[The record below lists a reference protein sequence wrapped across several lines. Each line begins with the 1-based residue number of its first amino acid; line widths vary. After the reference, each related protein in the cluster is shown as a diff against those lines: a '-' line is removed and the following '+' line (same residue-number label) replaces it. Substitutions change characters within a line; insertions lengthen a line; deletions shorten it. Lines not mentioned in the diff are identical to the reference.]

1 MNILRKL
8 RIAVGL
14 IFLVGITLLFLD
26 FTGTLHQWIGWMAKV
41 QFLPAILAVNAGVVI
56 GLIALTLL
64 FGRLYCS
71 IICPLGVFQD
81 AIARANRKRN
91 KYSSS
96 PALNIWRYSILVLF
110 VVALLAGVNSFV
122 ALLAPYSAYGRIV
135 SNIFAPIYLW
145 GNNLLAFLSERVE
158 SYMFFE
164 TEVWI
169 RSISTL
175 VVAIVTLIVIGV
187 LSWRG
192 GRTYCNTICPVGTV
206 LGFLSRFSLF
216 KHRID
221 LDKCNSC
228 GLCARKCKA
237 ACIDPKKHSIDHSR
251 CVCCFDCIDSC
262 NKKAIYYGMAKKNNE
277 QQEETTVKQEETDND
292 RRQMLTVA
300 GGMMLASALKAQ
312 ETKMDGGLAF
322 IEDKKIPK
330 RQTPIAPPGAS
341 SIRHFNQHCTACQLC
356 ITVCPNQVLRPSS
369 SLESFMQPEVSYE
382 RGYCRPECTKCSE
395 VCPTSAISLIAKED
409 KSSTQVGHAVWIPDN
424 CVVLTDGVNCGN
436 CARHCPVGAI
446 TMIEQSPDDL
456 NERLIPMVDVE
467 RCIGCGACENLC
479 PSRPFS
485 AIYVEGHRV
494 HKFI

>member
-251 CVCCFDCIDSC
+251 CVSCFDCIDSC